1 MGLKKKNPIT
11 PGQRFE
17 IADDFSDITRSRP
30 EKSLLLR
37 LPKKGGRDWR
47 GMVSSRHR
55 GGGARKIYRIV
66 DFKRDKDNIPAKV
79 VGIEYDPNRNARIAL
94 LQYEDGEKRYI
105 LAPLG
110 LEVGSLVQSGE
121 NAEVKTGNALPIS
134 AIAVGTT
141 IHNVELVPGEGGKL
155 ARSAGAGVVLAAK
168 EGKYAIIK
176 LPSGEQRMVPI
187 SCKATIGQIG
197 NLDADNV
204 IRGKAGA
211 TRHRGWRPRVRGLA
225 MNPCDHPHGGGE
237 GKSGIGR
244 KHPVS
249 PWGQAALGK
258 KTRKPR
264 RCSDRFILMRRA

>member
-11 PGQRFE
+11 PGQRFQ
-17 IADDFSDITRSRP
+17 IADDFSDITKSRP

-37 LPKKGGRDWR
+37 IPKTSGRDWR

-110 LEVGSLVQSGE
+110 LEVGSVVQSGE

-141 IHNVELVPGEGGKL
+141 IHNVELVPKEGGKL

-176 LPSGEQRMVPI
+176 LPSGEQRMVHV

-211 TRHRGWRPRVRGLA
+211 TRHRGFRPKVRGLA

-264 RCSDRFILMRRA
+264 RRSDRFILMRHA